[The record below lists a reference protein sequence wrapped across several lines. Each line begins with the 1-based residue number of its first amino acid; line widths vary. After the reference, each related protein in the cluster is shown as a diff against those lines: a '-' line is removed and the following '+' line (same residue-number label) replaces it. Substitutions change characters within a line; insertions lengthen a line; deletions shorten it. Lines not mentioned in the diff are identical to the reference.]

1 MMNIPLTFEVILYLN
16 SYYFGF
22 FSVCEICMNLVKYIN
37 TNGDIER
44 FETDFSI
51 LASVFVIEIFRVIL
65 AQRGNLT
72 EKKWTVF
79 LALLLTI
86 PSAAGVIYL
95 IFLQTE
101 VLRFEYILC
110 SIQLCMELLEIGTG
124 IIVLSPICK
133 TPQYY

>member
-1 MMNIPLTFEVILYLN
+1 MMNIPLTFEVLLYLN
-16 SYYFGF
+16 SYYFGL
-22 FSVCEICMNLVKYIN
+22 FSVCEICMNIVKYVN
-37 TNGDIER
+37 RNGDIDR

-51 LASVFVIEIFRVIL
+51 LTSVCVIEIFRVIL

-110 SIQLCMELLEIGTG
+110 TIQLSMELMEIGTG
-124 IIVLSPICK
+124 ILVLLPFCK